1 VPVGR
6 RVRRKFNDEI
16 VFHFANL
23 DASQVVQVDG
33 MSCTT
38 LRDAQDAC
46 AQDGLVATRAPQI
59 IQGRSLL
66 SWANVI
72 ADHVLATTQATE
84 VRLFGSVARGDE
96 HADSDIDLLVII
108 PFEGRH
114 IDITVAIQRQLKN
127 FPVSV
132 DVIAVRPEELMER
145 ESLSLIITNAINN
158 GRILVSR

>member
-1 VPVGR
+1 
-6 RVRRKFNDEI
+6 
-16 VFHFANL
+16 
-23 DASQVVQVDG
+23 
-33 MSCTT
+33 MSCTG
-38 LRDAQDAC
+38 LRDAQEAC
-46 AQDGLVATRAPQI
+46 AQDGLVATRPPLV

-72 ADHVLATTQATE
+72 ADHIFATTQATE

-127 FPVSV
+127 YPVSV

-145 ESLSLIITNAINN
+145 ESQSLIITNAINN